1 MDAEVEQWRIKKL
14 VQRLAEAQGNGTSMI
29 SLIIPANGQIARVQK
44 MLTEEYGTA
53 SNIKSR
59 VNRLSVLSAITSTQ
73 QRLKLYDRVPPNGL
87 VIYCGTVLTPE
98 GKERMVNIDF
108 EPFKPINTSLYVCNN
123 RFNTEPLSALFQTD
137 ATYGFIVVDGSGCLF
152 ASLTGNVPQIL
163 HSFTVDL
170 PRKHNKGGQSSAR
183 FGRIRL
189 EKRQNYLTK
198 VAEMACQHFIAPDSN
213 KPNVAGL
220 ILAGSAEFK
229 SDLTDASVL
238 DPRLQAILLSV
249 VDVAYGGERGLNE
262 AIDLSAATLANVK
275 LVQEK
280 QVLASFFDALAKDT
294 GKYCFGATETL
305 TALEMGAV
313 DKLLVWENLGLQRY
327 VLADK
332 ASGQEQVVVAKT
344 APDTDMEV
352 VQTAPLVEYLVDNYK
367 RFGATLVL
375 LSDKSAEGHQFC
387 QGFGGLA
394 ALLRYV
400 VDLSAAQGVHSD
412 ADTDSDADL
421 FDEL

>member
-1 MDAEVEQWRIKKL
+1 M
-14 VQRLAEAQGNGTSMI
+14 
-29 SLIIPANGQIARVQK
+29 
-44 MLTEEYGTA
+44 
-53 SNIKSR
+53 
-59 VNRLSVLSAITSTQ
+59 
-73 QRLKLYDRVPPNGL
+73 
-87 VIYCGTVLTPE
+87 
-98 GKERMVNIDF
+98 
-108 EPFKPINTSLYVCNN
+108 
-123 RFNTEPLSALFQTD
+123 
-137 ATYGFIVVDGSGCLF
+137 
-152 ASLTGNVPQIL
+152 
-163 HSFTVDL
+163 
-170 PRKHNKGGQSSAR
+170 
-183 FGRIRL
+183 
-189 EKRQNYLTK
+189 
-198 VAEMACQHFIAPDSN
+198 
-213 KPNVAGL
+213 
-220 ILAGSAEFK
+220 
-229 SDLTDASVL
+229 
-238 DPRLQAILLSV
+238 
-249 VDVAYGGERGLNE
+249 
-262 AIDLSAATLANVK
+262 
-275 LVQEK
+275 
-280 QVLASFFDALAKDT
+280 LASFFDALAKDT